1 MDFLKSVISLSPLSH
16 YSILLLILI
25 TTNLFK
31 WGHKLESPISTQQQI
46 AEPMIPSGSQ
56 EFPSVKVWAEDCPT
70 PHELHRSQVG
80 SQVGTAGKE
89 QQAGRAT
96 CHLHHECTLSGYF
109 SVVLNM
115 ALSMTQLTYCP
126 FEVHTFTSN
135 SFVPPPF
142 YDQKEC
148 NGEVDIRCSLS
159 VNILSESLSQWIS
172 RFYQRISSLFSKWRC
187 SHPLLVYHV
196 QSPFLYNSIGLWI

>member
-1 MDFLKSVISLSPLSH
+1 MDFLKSVKSLSPLSH

-31 WGHKLESPISTQQQI
+31 WGHKLESPTSTQQQT
-46 AEPMIPSGSQ
+46 AEPMIPSGRQ

-70 PHELHRSQVG
+70 PHGLHRSQIG

-109 SVVLNM
+109 SVVLNK
-115 ALSMTQLTYCP
+115 ALSMTQLIYCP
-126 FEVHTFTSN
+126 FEVHTLTSN
-135 SFVPPPF
+135 SFVSPPLF
-142 YDQKEC
+142 MIKKNVVGRWVSGVVYQWTFSVK
-148 NGEVDIRCSLS
+148 VS
-159 VNILSESLSQWIS
+159 VNLKILSENLI
-172 RFYQRISSLFSKWRC
+172 FILK
-187 SHPLLVYHV
+187 VKM
-196 QSPFLYNSIGLWI
+196 QSPPSCLSCAVPLSL